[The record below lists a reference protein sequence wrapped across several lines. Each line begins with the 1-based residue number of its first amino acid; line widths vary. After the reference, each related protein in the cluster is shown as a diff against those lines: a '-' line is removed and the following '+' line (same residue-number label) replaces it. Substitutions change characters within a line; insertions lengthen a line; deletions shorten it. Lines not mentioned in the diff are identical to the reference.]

1 MTASIASIDV
11 GALAEALNQT
21 QTHTHTSNQGE
32 LPALAGAVLLDVRE
46 PWEFETARIERSVN
60 IPMSTLVA
68 RIHEVRALQ
77 RSADTPVVVICHHGI
92 RSMQC
97 ARYLASQG
105 VERLI
110 NLTGGID
117 AWSTH
122 IDPAIPS
129 Y

>member
-1 MTASIASIDV
+1 MAGSVDSVDV
-11 GALAEALNQT
+11 GALAHAL
-21 QTHTHTSNQGE
+21 SASEPSE
-32 LPALAGAVLLDVRE
+32 LANAVLLDVRE

-68 RIHEVRALQ
+68 RIDEVRELQ
-77 RSADTPVVVICHHGI
+77 PTPDTPMVVICHHGM

-97 ARYLASQG
+97 ARYLAGQG

-117 AWSTH
+117 AWSTQ
-122 IDPAIPS
+122 IDPSVPS

>member
-1 MTASIASIDV
+1 MAGTVSSVDVTTLAHVFANADEAGAKLAS
-11 GALAEALNQT
+11 
-21 QTHTHTSNQGE
+21 
-32 LPALAGAVLLDVRE
+32 AVLLDVRE
-46 PWEFETARIERSVN
+46 PWEFEIARIERSVN

-68 RIHEVRALQ
+68 RIDEVRAL
-77 RSADTPVVVICHHGI
+77 RTSPDTPMVVICHHGI

-105 VERLI
+105 IERLI

-117 AWSTH
+117 AWSTQ
-122 IDPAIPS
+122 IDPAVAS

>member
-1 MTASIASIDV
+1 MAESVDSIDV
-11 GALAEALNQT
+11 VLLAHALNAGESSQL
-21 QTHTHTSNQGE
+21 SN
-32 LPALAGAVLLDVRE
+32 ALLLDVRE

-68 RIHEVRALQ
+68 RIDEVRALQ
-77 RSADTPVVVICHHGI
+77 NSADAPVVVICHHGI

-97 ARYLASQG
+97 ARYLAGQG
-105 VERLI
+105 MERLI

-117 AWSTH
+117 AWSTQ
-122 IDPAIPS
+122 IDPAVPA

>member
-1 MTASIASIDV
+1 ELAS
-11 GALAEALNQT
+11 
-21 QTHTHTSNQGE
+21 
-32 LPALAGAVLLDVRE
+32 AVLLDVRE
-46 PWEFETARIERSVN
+46 PWEFEIARIERSVN

-68 RIHEVRALQ
+68 RIDEVRALQ
-77 RSADTPVVVICHHGI
+77 HSADTPLVLVCHHGM

-105 VERLI
+105 VEHLI

-117 AWSTH
+117 AWSTQV
-122 IDPAIPS
+122 DPSVPS

>member
-1 MTASIASIDV
+1 MAGSVDSIDV
-11 GALAEALNQT
+11 GALAHALVA
-21 QTHTHTSNQGE
+21 GE
-32 LPALAGAVLLDVRE
+32 PSELANAILLDVRE

-68 RIHEVRALQ
+68 RIDEVRALQ
-77 RSADTPVVVICHHGI
+77 PSADTPVVVICHHGM

-117 AWSTH
+117 AWSTQ
-122 IDPAIPS
+122 IDPTVPA

>member
-1 MTASIASIDV
+1 MQQLSVQDLAAMSTA
-11 GALAEALNQT
+11 
-21 QTHTHTSNQGE
+21 
-32 LPALAGAVLLDVRE
+32 AGAAPPLLLDVRE
-46 PWEFETARIERSVN
+46 PWEFATARIERSVN

-68 RIHEVRALQ
+68 RIDEVRAL
-77 RSADTPVVVICHHGI
+77 RPSPDTAMVVICHHGI

-105 VERLI
+105 IERLI

-117 AWSTH
+117 AWSTQ
-122 IDPAIPS
+122 IDPAVPS

>member
-1 MTASIASIDV
+1 MAGSVDSIDV
-11 GALAEALNQT
+11 GTLAQALNA
-21 QTHTHTSNQGE
+21 GE
-32 LPALAGAVLLDVRE
+32 PSELANAVLLDVRE
-46 PWEFETARIERSVN
+46 PWDFETARIERSVN

-68 RIHEVRALQ
+68 RIDEVRALQ
-77 RSADTPVVVICHHGI
+77 PLPDTPVVVICHHGI

-97 ARYLASQG
+97 ARYLAGQG

-117 AWSTH
+117 AWSTQV
-122 IDPAIPS
+122 DPSVPS

>member
-1 MTASIASIDV
+1 MAGSVDSIDV
-11 GALAEALNQT
+11 GTLAHALNA
-21 QTHTHTSNQGE
+21 GE
-32 LPALAGAVLLDVRE
+32 PTELAKAVLLDVRE
-46 PWEFETARIERSVN
+46 PWEFETARIGRSVN

-68 RIHEVRALQ
+68 RMDEVRALQ
-77 RSADTPVVVICHHGI
+77 PSADTPVVVICHHGM

-117 AWSTH
+117 AWSTQ
-122 IDPAIPS
+122 IDPTVPS

>member
-1 MTASIASIDV
+1 MTGSVDSIDV
-11 GALAEALNQT
+11 GTLANALNANEP
-21 QTHTHTSNQGE
+21 SE
-32 LPALAGAVLLDVRE
+32 LANAVLLDVRE

-68 RIHEVRALQ
+68 RIDEVRAMQ
-77 RSADTPVVVICHHGI
+77 SSKDTPIVVICHHGM

-97 ARYLASQG
+97 ARFLSGQG

-117 AWSTH
+117 AWSTQ
-122 IDPAIPS
+122 IDPSVPA

>member
-1 MTASIASIDV
+1 MTGSVESIDV
-11 GALAEALNQT
+11 RELARALNATEPAALAN
-21 QTHTHTSNQGE
+21 
-32 LPALAGAVLLDVRE
+32 AVLLDVRE
-46 PWEFETARIERSVN
+46 PWEFETARIGRSVN

-68 RIHEVRALQ
+68 RIDEVRALQ
-77 RSADTPVVVICHHGI
+77 SSADTPMVVICHHGM

-105 VERLI
+105 IDSLI

-122 IDPAIPS
+122 VDPTVPA

>member
-1 MTASIASIDV
+1 MAGSVESIDV
-11 GALAEALNQT
+11 GTLAHALSA
-21 QTHTHTSNQGE
+21 GE
-32 LPALAGAVLLDVRE
+32 PSEFANAVLLDVRE

-68 RIHEVRALQ
+68 RIDEVRALQ
-77 RSADTPVVVICHHGI
+77 PSVDTPVVVICHHGM

-117 AWSTH
+117 AWSTQ

>member
-1 MTASIASIDV
+1 MAGSVVSIDV
-11 GALAEALNQT
+11 GALAHAMNASEPST
-21 QTHTHTSNQGE
+21 
-32 LPALAGAVLLDVRE
+32 LANAVLLDVRE

-68 RIHEVRALQ
+68 RIDEVRALQ
-77 RSADTPVVVICHHGI
+77 PSAATPIVVICHHGM

-97 ARYLASQG
+97 ARYLAAQG
-105 VERLI
+105 IDSLI

-117 AWSTH
+117 AWSTQ
-122 IDPAIPS
+122 IDPAVPS

>member
-1 MTASIASIDV
+1 MAGSVVSIDV
-11 GALAEALNQT
+11 GALAHAMNANEPST
-21 QTHTHTSNQGE
+21 
-32 LPALAGAVLLDVRE
+32 LANAVLLDVRE

-68 RIHEVRALQ
+68 RIDEVRALQ
-77 RSADTPVVVICHHGI
+77 PSAATPIVVICHHGM

-97 ARYLASQG
+97 ARYLAAQG
-105 VERLI
+105 IDSLI

-117 AWSTH
+117 AWSTQ
-122 IDPAIPS
+122 IDPAVPS

>member
-1 MTASIASIDV
+1 MAGSVDSIDV
-11 GALAEALNQT
+11 GTLAHSLNAAEPSALAN
-21 QTHTHTSNQGE
+21 
-32 LPALAGAVLLDVRE
+32 AVLLDVRE

-68 RIHEVRALQ
+68 RIDEVRALQ
-77 RSADTPVVVICHHGI
+77 SSTDTPVVVICHHGI

-97 ARYLASQG
+97 ARYLAGQG
-105 VERLI
+105 IDSLI

-117 AWSTH
+117 AWSTQV
-122 IDPAIPS
+122 DPAVPA

>member
-1 MTASIASIDV
+1 MAAAVTSVDV
-11 GALAEALNQT
+11 ATLAQAMNSSEP
-21 QTHTHTSNQGE
+21 SE
-32 LPALAGAVLLDVRE
+32 LANAVLLDVRE

-68 RIHEVRALQ
+68 RIDEVRALQ
-77 RSADTPVVVICHHGI
+77 PSAYTPIVVICHHGM

-97 ARYLASQG
+97 ARYLAAQG
-105 VERLI
+105 IDSLI

-117 AWSTH
+117 AWSTQ
-122 IDPAIPS
+122 IDPAVPA

>member
-1 MTASIASIDV
+1 MNAGVDSVDV
-11 GALAEALNQT
+11 ATLAQAFSKNE
-21 QTHTHTSNQGE
+21 GE
-32 LPALAGAVLLDVRE
+32 HAELARAVLLDVRE
-46 PWEFETARIERSVN
+46 AWEYETARIERSVN

-68 RIHEVRALQ
+68 RIDEVRALQ
-77 RSADTPVVVICHHGI
+77 AAGDAPLVVICHHGM

-105 VERLI
+105 VERLV

-117 AWSTH
+117 AWSTQV
-122 IDPAIPS
+122 DPTVPS

>member
-1 MTASIASIDV
+1 MAGSIDSIDV
-11 GALAEALNQT
+11 GTLAHALSANEP
-21 QTHTHTSNQGE
+21 SE
-32 LPALAGAVLLDVRE
+32 LANAALLDVRE
-46 PWEFETARIERSVN
+46 AWEFETARIERSVN

-68 RIHEVRALQ
+68 RIDEVRALQ
-77 RSADTPVVVICHHGI
+77 ASKDTPMVVICHHGV

-117 AWSTH
+117 AWSTQ
-122 IDPAIPS
+122 IDPSVPV

>member
-1 MTASIASIDV
+1 MTGSVDSVDVGTLAHALTASEPSE
-11 GALAEALNQT
+11 LA
-21 QTHTHTSNQGE
+21 H
-32 LPALAGAVLLDVRE
+32 AVLLDVRE

-60 IPMSTLVA
+60 VPMSTLVA
-68 RIHEVRALQ
+68 RIDEIRALQ
-77 RSADTPVVVICHHGI
+77 RSADTPIVVICHHGM

-105 VERLI
+105 VERLF

-117 AWSTH
+117 AWSTQ
-122 IDPAIPS
+122 IDPAVPA

>member
-1 MTASIASIDV
+1 MAGSVDSIDV
-11 GALAEALNQT
+11 GTLAHALHA
-21 QTHTHTSNQGE
+21 GE
-32 LPALAGAVLLDVRE
+32 PSELANAVLLDVRE

-68 RIHEVRALQ
+68 RIDEVRALQ
-77 RSADTPVVVICHHGI
+77 PTSDPPVVVICHHGM

-117 AWSTH
+117 AWSTQ
-122 IDPAIPS
+122 IDPTVPA

>member
-1 MTASIASIDV
+1 MAGSVDSIDV
-11 GALAEALNQT
+11 GALAHALNA
-21 QTHTHTSNQGE
+21 SE
-32 LPALAGAVLLDVRE
+32 SSELAGAVLLDVRE

-68 RIHEVRALQ
+68 RIDEVRALQ
-77 RSADTPVVVICHHGI
+77 PSADTPVVVICHHGI

-97 ARYLASQG
+97 ARYLAAQG
-105 VERLI
+105 IESLI

-117 AWSTH
+117 AWSTQ
-122 IDPAIPS
+122 IDPAVPA

>member
-1 MTASIASIDV
+1 MAGSVDSIDV
-11 GALAEALNQT
+11 AALAHAL
-21 QTHTHTSNQGE
+21 SDSEPSE
-32 LPALAGAVLLDVRE
+32 LANAVLLDVRE

-68 RIHEVRALQ
+68 RIDEVRALQ
-77 RSADTPVVVICHHGI
+77 PTPDTPMVVICHHGM

-97 ARYLASQG
+97 ARYLAGQG

-117 AWSTH
+117 AWSTQ
-122 IDPAIPS
+122 IDPSVPA

>member
-1 MTASIASIDV
+1 MAGVVDSVDVTTLARAFANTDDVHTELAS
-11 GALAEALNQT
+11 
-21 QTHTHTSNQGE
+21 
-32 LPALAGAVLLDVRE
+32 AVLLDVRE
-46 PWEFETARIERSVN
+46 PWEFEIARIERSVN

-68 RIHEVRALQ
+68 RIDEVRALQ
-77 RSADTPVVVICHHGI
+77 PSADTPLVLVCHHGM

-105 VERLI
+105 VEHLI

-117 AWSTH
+117 AWSTQV
-122 IDPAIPS
+122 DPSVPS

>member
-1 MTASIASIDV
+1 MTGVVDSVDV
-11 GALAEALNQT
+11 TTLARALANADEVDA
-21 QTHTHTSNQGE
+21 E
-32 LPALAGAVLLDVRE
+32 LATAVLLDVRE

-68 RIHEVRALQ
+68 RIEEVRALQ
-77 RSADTPVVVICHHGI
+77 PSADTPLVVICHHGM

-105 VERLI
+105 VERLV

-117 AWSTH
+117 AWSSQ
-122 IDPAIPS
+122 IDPSVPS

>member
-1 MTASIASIDV
+1 MAGAIDSIDV
-11 GALAEALNQT
+11 ATLAHALTASEP
-21 QTHTHTSNQGE
+21 SE
-32 LPALAGAVLLDVRE
+32 LANPVLLDVRE
-46 PWEFETARIERSVN
+46 PWEYETARIARSVN

-68 RIHEVRALQ
+68 RIDDVRALQ
-77 RSADTPVVVICHHGI
+77 PSADMPIVVICHHGV

-97 ARYLASQG
+97 ARYLAGQG

-117 AWSTH
+117 AWSTQ
-122 IDPAIPS
+122 IDPTVPS

>member
-1 MTASIASIDV
+1 MAGPVDSIDV
-11 GALAEALNQT
+11 GTLAHALSA
-21 QTHTHTSNQGE
+21 GE
-32 LPALAGAVLLDVRE
+32 PSELANAVLLDVRE

-68 RIHEVRALQ
+68 RIDEVRALQ
-77 RSADTPVVVICHHGI
+77 PSPDTPMVVICHHGM

-97 ARYLASQG
+97 ARYLAAQG
-105 VERLI
+105 VDSLI

-117 AWSTH
+117 AWSTQ
-122 IDPAIPS
+122 IDPSVPA

>member
-1 MTASIASIDV
+1 MVGTVSSVDVTTLAHAFANADEVDAKLAS
-11 GALAEALNQT
+11 
-21 QTHTHTSNQGE
+21 
-32 LPALAGAVLLDVRE
+32 AVLLDVRE
-46 PWEFETARIERSVN
+46 PWEFAMARIARSVN

-68 RIHEVRALQ
+68 RIDEVHAL
-77 RSADTPVVVICHHGI
+77 RPSADIPIVLICHHGI

-105 VERLI
+105 VEPLI

-117 AWSTH
+117 AWSTR
-122 IDPAIPS
+122 IDPAVPA

>member
-1 MTASIASIDV
+1 MAGSVDSIDV
-11 GALAEALNQT
+11 ATLAHALDAGAPSELAN
-21 QTHTHTSNQGE
+21 
-32 LPALAGAVLLDVRE
+32 AVLLDVRE
-46 PWEFETARIERSVN
+46 PWEFATARIGRSVN

-68 RIHEVRALQ
+68 RIDEVRALQ
-77 RSADTPVVVICHHGI
+77 PSADTPLVLICHHGI

-105 VERLI
+105 VERLF

-117 AWSTH
+117 AWSTQ
-122 IDPAIPS
+122 IDPAVPA